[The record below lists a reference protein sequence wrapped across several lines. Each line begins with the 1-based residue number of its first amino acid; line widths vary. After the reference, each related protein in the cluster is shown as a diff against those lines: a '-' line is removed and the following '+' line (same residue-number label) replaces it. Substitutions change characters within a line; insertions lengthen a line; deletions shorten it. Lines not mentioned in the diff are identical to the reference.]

1 MKIVHIVDYLG
12 GSGGVNSFVY
22 DLSEQQYKMGHEVT
36 IIGILSEAWNK
47 EGCIELPEGV
57 NAFVLGATTR
67 SDSLKRISKLRKIII
82 DLAGN
87 QEMVCNLHLKMSVL
101 IGTLA
106 TIGLKNVHC
115 VETYHSQYRNYW
127 LENKLLSLFI
137 ERYICCS
144 DSAYEEM
151 KKRFNPPSNKTFAV
165 QNGIPINKIKHGASL
180 GKTKK
185 KHGIQILSVGR
196 LSAQKNFHITA
207 AAFSRL
213 KNGEDICYRIVGSG
227 VEQKKII
234 EAANGS
240 SILEMVG
247 TLSRNDVLSE
257 VKQADI
263 VVMPSLWEG
272 LSIFMLEAMALSAPL
287 MLSNVDSLRNV
298 FGEPALKANE
308 AWRLCKWGYLVDTS
322 NCDAYTDAME
332 HYIGHQELQNEM
344 RKAVYKVAQK
354 YDMSET
360 AKKYVEIYES
370 IF

>member
-57 NAFVLGATTR
+57 NSFVLGATSR
-67 SDSLKRISKLRKIII
+67 SDSLNKIPKLRKKII

-101 IGTLA
+101 VGVIA
-106 TIGLKNVHC
+106 TIGLKNVRC
-115 VETYHSQYRNYW
+115 VETYHSQYRNYL
-127 LENKLLSLFI
+127 LENKLLSPFI

-144 DSAYEEM
+144 DSAYNEM
-151 KKRFNPPSNKTFAV
+151 KERFNPPLNKILAV
-165 QNGIPINKIKHGASL
+165 PNGIPFNKIQRGANVGKAKEKHE
-180 GKTKK
+180 
-185 KHGIQILSVGR
+185 IQILSVGR
-196 LSAQKNFHITA
+196 LSVQKNFHVTA
-207 AAFSRL
+207 AAFSKL
-213 KNGEDICYRIVGSG
+213 KNAGDICYRIVGSG
-227 VEQKKII
+227 EEHNKII
-234 EAANGS
+234 DAANGS
-240 SILEMVG
+240 SILEMAG

-272 LSIFMLEAMALSAPL
+272 LSIFLLEAMALSAPL

-308 AWRLCKWGYLVDTS
+308 AWRQCKWGYLVDTS
-322 NCDAYTDAME
+322 NCDAYVDAME
-332 HYIGHQELQNEM
+332 HYIGHQELQIEM
-344 RKAVYKVAQK
+344 RKEVYKVAQK